1 MMKRDQ
7 YEAPNAYTVSQTEGS
22 TRIQFTRA
30 DKIKEGM
37 ASDTSIYVEVFSQAL
52 DEYFNEG
59 DWKEEAANAIPCEF
73 RPAKTEPTAQQLVV
87 MQNRSVT
94 FDPRT
99 SIYDDKSEFSNG
111 EAVVGDVI
119 FTEPCDKAA
128 LFSFRATFLD
138 AHLIA
143 GWSGEGLQQTGK
155 KLLDDF
161 ELTCGG
167 VVAGI
172 LKDAKSTETKTVT
185 GALSATPRE
194 RAEDIIDALT
204 MHLNLA
210 VGRDLESFVLLMPVA
225 LSAVLNRAAQRAGH
239 DDLEDYL
246 GTRTQFYSG
255 EDHGVFML
263 PMGFASLSFR
273 EGPDGDIWNVTTT
286 RNPAIQGWDLEVTG
300 VADVIAQ
307 GKVRLKLANPVD
319 PTEKFQTET
328 VSFPLI
334 TRVVFS
340 AE

>member
-1 MMKRDQ
+1 MKRDQ

-22 TRIQFTRA
+22 TRIQFTHA
-30 DKIKEGM
+30 NHIKEGM
-37 ASDTSIYVEVFSQAL
+37 ATDTSVYAQVFSEAL
-52 DEYFNEG
+52 DEYFNDG
-59 DWKEEAANAIPCEF
+59 DWKAEAINAIPCEF

-99 SIYDDKSEFSNG
+99 SIYGDKSEFTNG
-111 EAVVGDVI
+111 QAIVGDVI

-128 LFSFRATFLD
+128 LFSFRTTFLD
-138 AHLIA
+138 AHIIA
-143 GWSGEGLQQTGK
+143 GWSGEGLAQTGK

-167 VVAGI
+167 VIAGI
-172 LKDAKSTETKTVT
+172 LKDAESTETKTYT

-194 RAEDIIDALT
+194 RAEDIVDALT
-204 MHLNLA
+204 MSLNLA

-263 PMGFASLSFR
+263 PLGFSSLSFR
-273 EGPDGDIWNVTTT
+273 EGVNGDIWKVTTT
-286 RNPAIQGWDLEVTG
+286 RNPGIQGWDLEVTG

-307 GKVRLKLANPVD
+307 GKVRLKLANPAD
-319 PTEKFQTET
+319 PTEKLQTET

-334 TRVVFS
+334 TRVVFA